1 MALQTSGA
9 ISFQDLQDEFGG
21 SHPITMYEY
30 AANRTSGTGGYGV
43 AISLSD
49 FYGATAS
56 TAISLTIG
64 SSGSL
69 YGFRISSFGSVSPT
83 TYNSVA
89 IRGIYTS
96 QSKSIYT
103 LFVIFSGNRASS
115 FFSSILINGNTYS
128 TSYSG
133 HSYNSSTNETTW
145 TWSVSSHVI
154 GTSGSTTVFFQ

>member
-30 AANRTSGTGGYGV
+30 AANRTSGTGGYGI

-56 TAISLTIG
+56 TSVSLTIG
-64 SSGSL
+64 NSGAS
-69 YGFRISSFGSVSPT
+69 YGFRISQFGSVSPT
-83 TYNSVA
+83 SYNSVA
-89 IRGIYTS
+89 IRGIYTF
-96 QSKSIYT
+96 QSKSTYT
-103 LFVIFSGNRASS
+103 LFVIFSGNRART
-115 FFSSILINGNTYS
+115 FFSSILINGNTYA
-128 TSYSG
+128 TSGSG
-133 HSYNSSTNETTW
+133 HAYNSSTNETTW
-145 TWSVSSHVI
+145 TWSVGSHVI

>member
-21 SHPITMYEY
+21 SHPITMFEY

-56 TAISLTIG
+56 TSISLTIG
-64 SSGSL
+64 NSGSL

-83 TYNSVA
+83 SYNSVA

-103 LFVIFSGNRASS
+103 LFVVFSGNRASS
-115 FFSSILINGNTYS
+115 FFSSILISGNTYS
-128 TSYSG
+128 TSSSG
-133 HSYNSSTNETTW
+133 HAYNSSTNETTW
-145 TWSVSSHVI
+145 TWSVGSHVI